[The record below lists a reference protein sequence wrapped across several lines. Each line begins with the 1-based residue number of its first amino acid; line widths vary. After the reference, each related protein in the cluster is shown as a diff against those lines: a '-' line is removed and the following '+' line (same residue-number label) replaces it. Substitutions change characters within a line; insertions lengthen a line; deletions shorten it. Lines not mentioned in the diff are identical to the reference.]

1 MPDLLFLRAPDRC
14 RPLWPGYLL
23 RQYLL
28 HRLSTPP
35 AYAAANAGQT
45 LLPRKTLM
53 MENRLPVGKIRR
65 SVEFI

>member
-14 RPLWPGYLL
+14 SPLRPGYLL
-23 RQYLL
+23 RQNRL
-28 HRLSTPP
+28 HRLSAPP

-45 LLPRKTLM
+45 LPRRKTLV